1 MAVIKYWCGA
11 EARLDQRKL
20 SVEVFGSGFRSLVSS
35 HELEISSNLETKCD
49 QVGRQAVCREAL
61 WSDW

>member
-1 MAVIKYWCGA
+1 M
-11 EARLDQRKL
+11 EQRQDWISASCL

-35 HELEISSNLETKCD
+35 RELEISSNLETKCD

>member
-1 MAVIKYWCGA
+1 M
-11 EARLDQRKL
+11 EQRQDRIGTSCL
-20 SVEVFGSGFRSLVSS
+20 SVEVFGSGFRRLVSS

-61 WSDW
+61 WLDW